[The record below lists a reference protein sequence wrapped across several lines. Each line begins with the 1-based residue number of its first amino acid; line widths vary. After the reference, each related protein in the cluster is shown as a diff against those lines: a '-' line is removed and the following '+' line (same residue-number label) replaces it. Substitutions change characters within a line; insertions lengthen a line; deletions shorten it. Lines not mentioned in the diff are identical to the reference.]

1 MTLRAMPRSRPF
13 TAAMH
18 EVAAVREPACLLDP
32 DGVILFV
39 NDAWERRSAERGGGD
54 RCGSSGVVGRRWLEA
69 IAGEEPRRL
78 HAVLLHRALRRQGGA
93 PGGAVIHTSEDNDG
107 ETARLV
113 STHLEPVVV
122 PPGTLVGIAVVHR
135 TVRELPIGDVYATVE
150 GGETG
155 YRDGAGALAQ
165 CSCCRRTRR
174 PDAADEWDYVPA
186 LVLVPPSRT
195 VFGYCPLCLELHGAG
210 GPGVGGPIPLP

>member
-1 MTLRAMPRSRPF
+1 MPRSRPF
-13 TAAMH
+13 TAAMQDI
-18 EVAAVREPACLLDP
+18 AALREPACLLDP
-32 DGVILFV
+32 DGVVLYV

-54 RCGSSGVVGRRWLEA
+54 RCGSSGVVGRRWLET
-69 IAGEEPRRL
+69 IAGEEPRHL
-78 HAVLLHRALRRQGGA
+78 HAVLLHRALRRLGGG
-93 PGGAVIHTSEDNDG
+93 PSGAVIHTSEDNDG

-113 STHLEPVVV
+113 ATHLEPLVVT
-122 PPGTLVGIAVVHR
+122 PGALLGLAVVHR
-135 TVRELPIGDVYATVE
+135 TVRELPIAEVYPPVE

-155 YRDGAGALAQ
+155 FRDAAGELHQ

-174 PDAADEWDYVPA
+174 PEAPDEWDYVPA

-195 VFGYCPLCLELHGAG
+195 VFGYCALCLELHCAG

>member
-1 MTLRAMPRSRPF
+1 MHDL
-13 TAAMH
+13 AAL
-18 EVAAVREPACLLDP
+18 REPACLLDP
-32 DGVILFV
+32 GGVVLFV

-78 HAVLLHRALRRQGGA
+78 HAVLLHRALRRQGGG
-93 PGGAVIHTSEDNDG
+93 PSGAVIHASEDNDG
-107 ETARLV
+107 EAARLV

-122 PPGTLVGIAVVHR
+122 APGTLVGVSVVHR
-135 TVRELPIGDVYATVE
+135 TVRELPLEEVYAPVA
-150 GGETG
+150 GGEAG
-155 YRDGAGALAQ
+155 YRDAAGELHQ

-174 PDAADEWDYVPA
+174 PDAPDEWDYVPA

-195 VFGYCPLCLELHGAG
+195 TFGYCALCLELHCAGGPGAG
-210 GPGVGGPIPLP
+210 GPIPPC